1 MVSEIILTEMDSIG
15 KISLIN
21 PFATI
26 LLFYDNVH
34 GDALAE
40 IVHDKPGK
48 DFLLCGRVLLR
59 VQVG

>member
-1 MVSEIILTEMDSIG
+1 MDSIG

-26 LLFYDNVH
+26 LLFYDNVQ